1 MLLNVNSSIATF
13 GNTPKVDTKAT
24 NNEYKKKNQL
34 IMVYNDSNFKKEK
47 KRKEKDIKLRGS

>member
-1 MLLNVNSSIATF
+1 MLLNVYCSLATF